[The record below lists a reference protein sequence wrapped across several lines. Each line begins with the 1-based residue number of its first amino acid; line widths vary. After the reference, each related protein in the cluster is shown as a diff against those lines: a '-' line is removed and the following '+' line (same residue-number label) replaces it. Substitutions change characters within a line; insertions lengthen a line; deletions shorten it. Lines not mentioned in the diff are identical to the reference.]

1 MLGHSVF
8 LTTQLLKTY
17 IHVFILISALP
28 SFINECIPSFFF
40 SAWLGN
46 LRIKLALGQFTIG
59 QFLNSMQSHAEWLSF
74 KFLSSNNKYIYIY
87 IYVCQQQEVFF
98 FFMQILFIY
107 FSIQF
112 EKRDRHFQS
121 VNSCQGIKRLKLRI
135 SPAR

>member
-87 IYVCQQQEVFF
+87 ICLSIARGVFF
-98 FFMQILFIY
+98 FYVDFIY
-107 FSIQF
+107 LFF
-112 EKRDRHFQS
+112 HS
-121 VNSCQGIKRLKLRI
+121 V
-135 SPAR
+135 